1 MTITSYI
8 YSSHVQNPH
17 PNSPHLFSPHF
28 PNPHFDLRLAAG
40 INEALLYGE
49 EFDVQVFRF
58 EINNLSCFLD
68 HFACVAAVD
77 VATVAATSINTYVSS
92 SFDHVLSSFVGPV
105 FISSPSYCTALFY
118 LTRHQVS
125 LAGALSTWKRYGRDR
140 KAFSVLPRTA
150 KYAENRLSE
159 SDQTFVL
166 GSLNHSFLEFSF

>member
-8 YSSHVQNPH
+8 YSSRVQNPH

-92 SFDHVLSSFVGPV
+92 SSDHVLSSFVGLL

-118 LTRHQVS
+118 LTRYFRSFNFLS
-125 LAGALSTWKRYGRDR
+125 LQEYQLATNTMDGEIK
-140 KAFSVLPRTA
+140 
-150 KYAENRLSE
+150 
-159 SDQTFVL
+159 FV
-166 GSLNHSFLEFSF
+166 GTNQGIKSL